1 VDVKN
6 CMGLLRLFLVK
17 NCTTGVD
24 AQQLVVTSF
33 NDVLW
38 GNKLLHANICHSV
51 EVVQNSVT
59 IKFVSKLIHSYHHS

>member
-33 NDVLW
+33 NDVL
-38 GNKLLHANICHSV
+38 
-51 EVVQNSVT
+51 
-59 IKFVSKLIHSYHHS
+59 